1 MDNNET
7 MPAKCWCTL
16 GGKSKKFKIAA
27 LAVGVVIVALVSF
40 AGGVAIGFHKARF
53 SYKFGENYER
63 NFVGGPFQGQG
74 MMGRGQQ
81 GMMGDFEGRGL
92 RNSHGIAGA
101 IISVADGKIII
112 KDRNGQ
118 ENTIT
123 VSDQTLIKS
132 GQNTIKITDLKQD
145 EQIVVMGQ
153 PGDNGTVNADLIRVF
168 DNDNMNSNNANSG
181 NNTNNPASNS
191 DNNNNANNN
200 GQ

>member
-1 MDNNET
+1 
-7 MPAKCWCTL
+7 MPARGWSAL
-16 GGKSKKFKIAA
+16 GGKSRKFKIAA

-40 AGGVAIGFHKARF
+40 AGGVAVGFMKARF

-74 MMGRGQQ
+74 MTGGRGSQ
-81 GMMGDFEGRGL
+81 GMMRGSGGGGF
-92 RNSHGIAGA
+92 RNGHGIAGSV
-101 IISVADGKIII
+101 ISVSGNTIVI

-132 GQNTIKITDLKQD
+132 GQNTIKAADLKQD
-145 EQIVVMGQ
+145 EQVVVMGQ

-168 DNDNMNSNNANSG
+168 DNANINNSNTNN
-181 NNTNNPASNS
+181 NNTNNS
-191 DNNNNANNN
+191 